1 MTGRARGTRIFFL
14 AGAILTVFA
23 MQAAADWGPSQI
35 QVFCYAGDRSNE
47 DYLGTVDVYSLNNPA
62 ANCNVMYSD
71 CNGNCTACYDDE
83 SAREVCVSSSGA
95 AYYY

>member
-1 MTGRARGTRIFFL
+1 MSGRVRGIRILFVV
-14 AGAILTVFA
+14 GAILASVAT
-23 MQAAADWGPSQI
+23 QASADWGPSEV

-47 DYLGTVDVYSLNNPA
+47 EYLGTVDVYSLNNPA

-71 CNGNCTACYDDE
+71 CNGNCTACYDDQ